1 MKVRLEVPI
10 MIPAGLILH
19 DAPRRTVCYE
29 PYCAEELV
37 SRLEITEDY
46 VMTHP
51 DRFTV
56 LED

>member
-29 PYCAEELV
+29 PYC
-37 SRLEITEDY
+37 LEITEDY